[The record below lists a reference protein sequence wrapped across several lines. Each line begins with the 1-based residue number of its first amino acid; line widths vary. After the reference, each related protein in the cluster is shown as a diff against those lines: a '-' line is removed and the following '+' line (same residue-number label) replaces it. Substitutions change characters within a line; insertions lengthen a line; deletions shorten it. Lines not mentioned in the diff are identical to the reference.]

1 MTEKKKVNELLK
13 FAEID
18 GEVEK
23 IRAKLS
29 ESTDTVGKL
38 RKLLAKS
45 EAELEKLEKLA
56 NFASRDLKPP
66 KWLTPKK
73 RVPGHRGT
81 VCSIL
86 SDTHFDEV
94 VNPAEIGYLNAYNRD
109 IAEQRLERFT
119 ENTIKISR
127 QYLTGVE
134 FDGAVIFLGGD
145 MVSGTIHDMAETNET
160 TAPDTA
166 LYWAEQLAATL
177 ETIVNEFGKLHVPCV
192 VGNHGRLTRKPRTKQ
207 RARDNW
213 DWVIYQVLAKH
224 FRDDA
229 RVTFDITDGT
239 DVLVQIYE
247 TRFLLTHGDQTNG
260 GSGIGGIW
268 PPIMRMVARKRVREH
283 FDTVVMGHWHQLI
296 MAPSQGLIVNGALK
310 GLDEYAAISNFAPE
324 RPQQALWVTTPEHGV
339 TFTAP
344 VFVQDRAKEGW

>member
-1 MTEKKKVNELLK
+1 MSLADEVNNV
-13 FAEID
+13 
-18 GEVEK
+18 EVEK
-23 IRAKLS
+23 FRAKLS

-45 EAELEKLEKLA
+45 EYDRGKAEQVAEFSA
-56 NFASRDLKPP
+56 RRLKPP
-66 KWLTPKK
+66 KWLAPKK
-73 RVPGHRGT
+73 RSGHRGT
-81 VCSIL
+81 ICVIL

-127 QYLTGVE
+127 QYLAGVE
-134 FDGAVIFLGGD
+134 FDGCVLFLGGD

-166 LYWAEQLAATL
+166 LFWAEQLAG
-177 ETIVNEFGKLHVPCV
+177 TIEALVEEFEKVHVPCV

-260 GSGIGGIW
+260 GSGIGGVW

>member
-1 MTEKKKVNELLK
+1 M
-13 FAEID
+13 
-18 GEVEK
+18 
-23 IRAKLS
+23 
-29 ESTDTVGKL
+29 
-38 RKLLAKS
+38 
-45 EAELEKLEKLA
+45 
-56 NFASRDLKPP
+56 
-66 KWLTPKK
+66 
-73 RVPGHRGT
+73 
-81 VCSIL
+81 IL

-127 QYLTGVE
+127 QYLAGVE
-134 FDGAVIFLGGD
+134 FDGCVLFLGGD

-166 LYWAEQLAATL
+166 LFWAEQLAG
-177 ETIVNEFGKLHVPCV
+177 TIEALADEFKKVHVPCV